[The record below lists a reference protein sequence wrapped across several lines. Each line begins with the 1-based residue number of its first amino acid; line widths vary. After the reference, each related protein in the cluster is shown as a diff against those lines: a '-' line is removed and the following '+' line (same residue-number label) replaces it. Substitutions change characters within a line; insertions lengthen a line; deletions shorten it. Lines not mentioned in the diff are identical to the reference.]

1 MTAGERYRL
10 PDGVTVTVARP
21 SHLGLSIA
29 WELVGPF
36 GARWAVDERGAVA
49 RIEAGRRGGHVLR
62 STGWLVK
69 DLHRE
74 QPDLLRKGA

>member
-10 PDGVTVTVARP
+10 PDGVPVTVAQP
-21 SHLGLSIA
+21 SNLGLPVA

-36 GARWAVDERGAVA
+36 GARWAVDHSGGVA
-49 RIEAGRRGGHVLR
+49 RIEPGRRGGHVLR

-69 DLHRE
+69 DLGR
-74 QPDLLRKGA
+74 GA